1 MLKILRSIVQ
11 EVSSAPNLDSAMRI
25 IVERVRSS
33 MAADLCSIYL
43 LNPPHHS
50 YILRASTG
58 LKPETI
64 GQISL
69 KPNEGLIGY
78 VAEEKRPINLTNAQ
92 QHERFRL
99 FPESGEE
106 LFHGFLGIPIIQHG
120 EVLGVLVVQQKAKR
134 EFSEDEVA
142 FLVTVS
148 AQLAGVITQAKS
160 TQFSHQLRSKTSNTS
175 LNQLHGLSGAPGIA
189 IGKAVVVY
197 PSLGLDAIPDRRTA
211 NPAIDLQ
218 LLEIAVQ
225 HTRRDIQAKLH
236 QLESLLPKET
246 QALFEAYLAMLE
258 SDTLIGATKQE
269 IESGLWVATALRVTF
284 SKQANILANMDDLY
298 LRQRASDI
306 LDLGRQILNHL
317 EPGAQKPR
325 HYPSQ
330 TILIGE
336 EITPSILV
344 EVPAHK
350 LAAMVQCRGA
360 VASHSAIL
368 AQTLGIPA
376 VMGISDLPLRYLD
389 GLEMIV
395 DGYRGQVQLKPDR
408 ATKHTYQQLIRTEQ
422 SLQNLLNSARQQ
434 PCRTLDGVTIELQ
447 VNLGLAGQVTPAE
460 TSFTDGVGLFRT
472 ETLFQQMER
481 FPSEQEQY
489 QSYRDILQTFHPKP
503 VCIRTL
509 DIGGDKSLPYFPI
522 SEENPF
528 LGWRGIRISLDH
540 PEVFHTQLHALM
552 RANLGLGNLHIS
564 IPMITQLA
572 EINQAL
578 CIADQVRDELIGR
591 YNEFAPPPIGMMAE
605 VPAAIFQCRQYAK
618 RADFVSI
625 GTNDLTQY
633 LLAVDRNN
641 SRVAKLYDHLHPA
654 VLTAIATMVA
664 DCAHENTP
672 VSVCG
677 EMAGDPLAAVILVGL
692 GVHSL
697 SMPIMRIPRIKWILN
712 HLDAPTLVK
721 HSQHCLQ
728 LDTSKEI
735 REHTKALLIANDLQQ
750 MIESSLLETHATEG

>member
-1 MLKILRSIVQ
+1 
-11 EVSSAPNLDSAMRI
+11 MRI

-43 LNPPHHS
+43 FNPIDGS
-50 YILRASTG
+50 YLLTASTG
-58 LKPETI
+58 LKPEAI
-64 GQISL
+64 GHISL
-69 KPNEGLIGY
+69 KPDEGLIGY
-78 VAEEKRPINLTNAQ
+78 VAEEKRPINITNAQ
-92 QHERFRL
+92 QHQRFRF
-99 FPESGEE
+99 FPQSGEE
-106 LFHGFLGIPIIQHG
+106 SFHGFLGIPIIQHG
-120 EVLGVLVVQQKAKR
+120 QVLGVIVAQQKAKR

-148 AQLAGVITQAKS
+148 AQLAGVIAHAKS
-160 TQFSHQLRSKTSNTS
+160 TQFSHQLKSRKSNTS

-197 PSLGLDAIPDRRTA
+197 PSLGLDTIPDRRTA

-218 LLEIAVQ
+218 LLEMAIQ
-225 HTRRDIQAKLH
+225 NTRRDIEAKLH
-236 QLESLLPKET
+236 QLEPLLRKET

-258 SDTLIGATKQE
+258 SDTLIGATRQE
-269 IESGLWVATALRVTF
+269 IESGLWVATALRVSF
-284 SKQANILANMDDLY
+284 SKQANILAGMDDLY
-298 LRQRASDI
+298 LRQRGSDI

-317 EPGAQKPR
+317 EPGARKPL

-336 EITPSILV
+336 EITPSLLV
-344 EVPAHK
+344 EVPPNK
-350 LAAMVQCRGA
+350 LAAIVQCRGA

-376 VMGISDLPLRYLD
+376 VMGISNLPLRYLD
-389 GLEMIV
+389 GLEVIV

-408 ATKHTYQQLIRTEQ
+408 LTKQNYQQLIRTEE
-422 SLQNLLNSARQQ
+422 SLQNLLNSARQK
-434 PCRTLDGVTIELQ
+434 PCRTLDGATVQLQ
-447 VNLGLAGQVTPAE
+447 VNLGLAGQMAPAE

-489 QSYRDILQTFHPKP
+489 QSYRDILQVFHPKP

-509 DIGGDKSLPYFPI
+509 DIGGDKPLSYFPI
-522 SEENPF
+522 AEENPF

-540 PEVFHTQLHALM
+540 PEVFHVQLHALM
-552 RANLGLGNLHIS
+552 RANLGLDNLHIS
-564 IPMITQLA
+564 IPMISQLA

-578 CIADQVRDELIGR
+578 CIADQVRDELISR
-591 YNEFAPPPIGMMAE
+591 YGEFPAPQIGIMAE

-654 VLTAIATMVA
+654 VLTAIANMVA
-664 DCAHENTP
+664 DCQLENTP

-677 EMAGDPLAAVILVGL
+677 EMAGDPLAAVLLVGL

-712 HLDAPTLVK
+712 HLDSRAMVE
-721 HSQHCLQ
+721 HSQLCLE
-728 LDTSKEI
+728 LDTTSAI
-735 REHTKALLIANDLQQ
+735 REQTKAFLIANDLRP
-750 MIESSLLETHATEG
+750 MIESSLLETHAAQG